1 MVRVGLIGFGLAGQ
15 AFHAPVIRGVPGMEL
30 ACILE
35 RHGSN
40 AEAKYPEVRVAR
52 TLDEMLS
59 DKSIN
64 LCVVATPN
72 DSHYSY
78 TKACLQAGRD
88 VVVDKPFTPTMAE
101 AEQLVRLAADRG
113 RLVTVYQDRRWD
125 GAFLTVKKLV
135 SSGAL
140 GTVAEY
146 ESRFDRFRLETK
158 PSAWREQAEFPAA
171 GVLWDLGPHLIDGA
185 LVLFGEPETICAAAL
200 CQREN
205 SKIDDAF
212 DVIMQYPRTRATLR
226 ARIIAYASGPSPA
239 DSWDGRIVHQVRNG
253 STRRNPA
260 RSQLSGRAE
269 LGFGLGAGTGRTLGD
284 SEPCERGASQSTNR
298 ARRLSRVLRQ
308 RARCDREGDS
318 VGRDARTSIAHDARA
333 SAGAQE
339 QPGRSESPVDG
350 SAGVNARLS
359 KTESYIG
366 TGFRGRGRPR
376 HIYPFITFWNAA

>member
-40 AEAKYPEVRVAR
+40 AKAKYPEVRVAR

-59 DKSIN
+59 DKSIG

-78 TKACLQAGRD
+78 TKACLEAGRD

-101 AEQLVRLAADRG
+101 AEELVRVAADRG
-113 RLVTVYQDRRWD
+113 RLITVYQDRRWD

-135 SSGAL
+135 AAGAL

-146 ESRFDRFRLETK
+146 EARFDRFRLDTK

-185 LVLFGEPETICAAAL
+185 LVLFGEPETICASAL
-200 CQREN
+200 RQREA

-226 ARIIAYASGPSPA
+226 ARIIAYAPGHHLLLHGTEGSFIKFGMDPQEGILRGPNCP
-239 DSWDGRIVHQVRNG
+239 DGLDWGANW
-253 STRRNPA
+253 
-260 RSQLSGRAE
+260 
-269 LGFGLGAGTGRTLGD
+269 GL
-284 SEPCERGASQSTNR
+284 EPEERWGI
-298 ARRLSRVLRQ
+298 LSRVNGETRKVQTERGDYRGFYANVRDAIEKGAPLDVTPEQALRTM
-308 RARCDREGDS
+308 RALLLAHKSSREG
-318 VGRDARTSIAHDARA
+318 RTVRW
-333 SAGAQE
+333 
-339 QPGRSESPVDG
+339 
-350 SAGVNARLS
+350 
-359 KTESYIG
+359 TEA
-366 TGFRGRGRPR
+366 PE
-376 HIYPFITFWNAA
+376 